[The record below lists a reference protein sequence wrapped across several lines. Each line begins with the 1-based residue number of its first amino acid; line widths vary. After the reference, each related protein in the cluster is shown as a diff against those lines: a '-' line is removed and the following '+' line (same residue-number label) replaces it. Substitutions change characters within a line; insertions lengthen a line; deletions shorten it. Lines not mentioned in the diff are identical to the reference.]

1 MILVARTQRQKSKRK
16 GKPLE
21 ERMKKKYR
29 KSNEIIIPTMNRLRL
44 IVDSGL
50 DSGLLLPFQ
59 LK

>member
-1 MILVARTQRQKSKRK
+1 MLVARTQRQKSKRK

>member
-29 KSNEIIIPTMNRLRL
+29 KSNEIIIPTMNRLRF

-59 LK
+59 PK

>member
-1 MILVARTQRQKSKRK
+1 MLVARTQRQKNKRK

-21 ERMKKKYR
+21 KRMKKKYR

-59 LK
+59 PK